1 MECTWHAQQRQ
12 NQQSRIN
19 SCRVQT
25 LTNQTNPFF
34 YKLLNNFY
42 QKSGV
47 PVILNTS
54 FNIKGQPIVND
65 SIDAIKCFKKYNID
79 VLILE
84 NFIIEKWILL
94 I

>member
-1 MECTWHAQQRQ
+1 MLIACKAKMKNINKISAVVHVD
-12 NQQSRIN
+12 N

-25 LTNQTNPFF
+25 LTNKTNPFF
-34 YKLLNNFY
+34 YKLLKNFY
-42 QKSGV
+42 HKSGV

-65 SIDAIKCFKKYNID
+65 SEDAIKCFKKYKID

-84 NFIIEKWILL
+84 NFIIEK
-94 I
+94 